1 MRKIFFAILLVFI
14 QIFSIFPGVFKEPIP
29 SYDTGVIDV
38 RRIPEVKDYHNNT
51 TVKIYAVS
59 SLAYDVKDNK
69 ILFARN
75 TKKKI
80 APASLTKLLTAL
92 VAIEYMPL
100 DTVLTVGDEIDLIK
114 PESSIAYLRKTNR
127 INLRNLLYGLLLP
140 SGCDAAY
147 TIAVNTA
154 RYVSGLENM
163 SDEAAVEFFVIMMNR
178 HAKKLGMKNSN
189 FINPEGYDD
198 PNQYITAEDMLVLAA
213 HAFNNSIVK
222 ETVSNHKKY
231 VVFESG
237 RTVTWENTNLMLNE
251 DDIYYKKNV
260 TGMKTGSSE
269 LAGKSFVAIYEDG
282 EHTFITVVLG
292 CSDYYFRYVDTHMLI
307 SYALAVT

>member
-1 MRKIFFAILLVFI
+1 MRKVFFTLLIVFI
-14 QIFSIFPGVFKEPIP
+14 QIFSIFPGGVKEHNR
-29 SYDTGVIDV
+29 SYDTGVINV
-38 RRIPEVKDYHNNT
+38 AHLPTVKDKHNNT
-51 TVKIYAVS
+51 TVKLYAVS
-59 SLAYDVKDNK
+59 SLAYDVRDNK

-75 TKKKI
+75 TKQKI

-92 VAIEYMPL
+92 IAVDYLPL
-100 DTVLTVGDEIDLIK
+100 DMVLTVGDEIDLVQ
-114 PESSIAYLRKTNR
+114 PGSSIAYLRKTNR
-127 INLRNLLYGLLLP
+127 IKFRNLLYGLLLP

-163 SDEAAVEFFVIMMNR
+163 SDEAAVEFFVILMNR
-178 HAKKLGMKNSN
+178 YAKKLGMYNSN
-189 FINPEGYDD
+189 FVNPEGYDD
-198 PNQYITAEDMLVLAA
+198 PNQYITAEDMLILAS
-213 HAFNNSIVK
+213 HVFNNSILK
-222 ETVSNHKKY
+222 ETVSNHEKY

-269 LAGKSFVAIYEDG
+269 LAGKSFIGVYEDNQ
-282 EHTFITVVLG
+282 HTFITIVLG

-307 SYALAVT
+307 TYALAVA